1 MTTAVATTKG
11 QIVIP
16 SKIRRRH
23 NIKRGTKLSIVEKG
37 DQIVLQPLT
46 EEYFEKMAGVLNTK
60 GKLAK
65 TVLKERAKEKTMEE
79 KKWSRS

>member
-1 MTTAVATTKG
+1 MTTIIVTTKG

-23 NIKRGTKLSIVEKG
+23 NIRRGTKLCILENG

-46 EEYFEKMAGVLNTK
+46 SDYFE
-60 GKLAK
+60 
-65 TVLKERAKEKTMEE
+65 
-79 KKWSRS
+79 

>member
-1 MTTAVATTKG
+1 MTTTIVTTKG

-23 NIKRGTKLSIVEKG
+23 NIRRGTKLCIIEKG

-46 EEYFEKMAGVLNTK
+46 SDYFEKMAGILNTK
-60 GKLAK
+60 GKLTK
-65 TVLKERAKEKTMEE
+65 VLLDERKADKETED
-79 KKWSRS
+79 KKWS